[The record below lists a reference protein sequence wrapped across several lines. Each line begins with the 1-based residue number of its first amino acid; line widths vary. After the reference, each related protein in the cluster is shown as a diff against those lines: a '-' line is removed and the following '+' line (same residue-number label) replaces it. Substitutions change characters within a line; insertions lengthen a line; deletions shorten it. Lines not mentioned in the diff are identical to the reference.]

1 MRKRLLPILLIFL
14 VSSILRFYKF
24 GQVPAGLSL
33 AEVNFGQKLT
43 ILGTWVLNPIL
54 IRIPFAILGIV
65 SVLLLYQFVKK
76 ISGDRNLALV
86 SGLTLS
92 IIPWHIEESRVF
104 SWEIIFLT
112 LSLFVGVYSTDWIKL
127 HYKNFLK
134 YIILIC
140 VLIFCFSVVKN
151 AGQAGARVDVERTE
165 ISMISRGLPVRF
177 LSNKFI
183 EGFRVAEK
191 KLFENLDFGTYF
203 FAGHPRERWGM
214 PESNKIYLFMLPLI
228 VFGISKIDK
237 RLGIILAV
245 WTFLAF
251 FTSSILL
258 LAPAV
263 ILISIGIVKISQNKQ
278 FSSKVFV
285 LLLAGL
291 GIYEFLNVNYLYFG
305 GFSESIFSPRRP
317 AFAEVTRLVS
327 GLRKNGEQVLVS
339 EKLGTPEV
347 FFKFYLK
354 NKTFDYEFR
363 DFDIRRETDRNK
375 LFVDAIS
382 DEPKRTEPL
391 FADGGKFPPNIDAL
405 ATFEDRGM
413 RQKIVVYRVKLK

>member
-1 MRKRLLPILLIFL
+1 M
-14 VSSILRFYKF
+14 
-24 GQVPAGLSL
+24 
-33 AEVNFGQKLT
+33 
-43 ILGTWVLNPIL
+43 
-54 IRIPFAILGIV
+54 
-65 SVLLLYQFVKK
+65 
-76 ISGDRNLALV
+76 
-86 SGLTLS
+86 
-92 IIPWHIEESRVF
+92 
-104 SWEIIFLT
+104 
-112 LSLFVGVYSTDWIKL
+112 SLFVGVYSADWIKL

-165 ISMISRGLPVRF
+165 ISVISRGLPVRF

-382 DEPKRTEPL
+382 DEPKPTEPL